1 MGGRVGG
8 AGPAPPR
15 HPYGDAWAAC
25 GLTRGAPSARP
36 SVQTAPFRAAR
47 PQAGACGPRRNP
59 PAAWRGVVR
68 ARLPSWVIFHSAPQA
83 GGRSRPAP
91 PRWRRDRKAQ
101 SARRGGRRL
110 RLSAGRWARMRLPV
124 RPHAAPAPSPARLCP
139 RRRGLNCFNPPGQRA
154 AHNHAASGNASSLA
168 TIASM
173 RSKSASISSQGCGSR
188 SWSAGDG
195 GRGIPRRTRL
205 MRVAPPCGWR
215 SCEGGTSRS

>member
-1 MGGRVGG
+1 MYTKAPNQRREVIFADLCTLLLRLSVRSGPRPRP
-8 AGPAPPR
+8 AGPGTTPPQPGGGVAR
-15 HPYGDAWAAC
+15 AHLLSWA
-25 GLTRGAPSARP
+25 T
-36 SVQTAPFRAAR
+36 
-47 PQAGACGPRRNP
+47 
-59 PAAWRGVVR
+59 
-68 ARLPSWVIFHSAPQA
+68 FHSAPQS
-83 GGRSRPAP
+83 GGGSRPTP
-91 PRWRRDRKAQ
+91 PGRRRDRKAR
-101 SARRGGRRL
+101 SARRGSRGLLLSLRRWAGM
-110 RLSAGRWARMRLPV
+110 RLSV

-139 RRRGLNCFNPPGQRA
+139 RGRGLNCFNPPGQRA

-173 RSKSASISSQGCGSR
+173 RSKSAFISSQGCGSR